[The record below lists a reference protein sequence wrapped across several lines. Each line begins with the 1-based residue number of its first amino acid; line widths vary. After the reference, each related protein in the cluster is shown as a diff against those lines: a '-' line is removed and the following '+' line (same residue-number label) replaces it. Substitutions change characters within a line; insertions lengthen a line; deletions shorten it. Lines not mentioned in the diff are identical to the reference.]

1 MTAAIQFGSRTI
13 DFRLEYSDR
22 KSLGIT
28 VTPEME
34 VLVKAPTDTS
44 MEKVKEK
51 IKKKAPWIIKQQSFF
66 LSFQPKTPNRKYISG
81 ETHLYLGRQ
90 YRLQIEIGQVESVK
104 LKGKFIVVTT
114 SEKSRT
120 KSLLHDWYLQHA
132 RSKFHALAEPLIDK
146 FKKYKVEPSSIVLRN
161 MPTRWG
167 SCTPKGKIILN
178 PELIKAP
185 KVCIEYVIIH
195 ELCHLIHQDHTQ
207 KFIDLQTKEMKDWEK
222 WKMKLEKLL
231 AWDAC
236 TPKQTNE
243 FLIKQRLLGYWGDG
257 F

>member
-1 MTAAIQFGSRTI
+1 MTEAIQFGSKTI
-13 DFRLEYSDR
+13 DFRLEYSER

-34 VLVKAPTDTS
+34 VLVKAPKDTS

-51 IKKKAPWIIKQQSFF
+51 IRKKAPWIIKQQSFF
-66 LSFQPKTPNRKYISG
+66 LSFQPKTPQRKYISG

-90 YRLQIEIGQVESVK
+90 YRLQIEIGKLESVK
-104 LKGKFIVVTT
+104 LKGKFIVVTAR
-114 SEKSRT
+114 EKSRT
-120 KSLLHDWYLQHA
+120 KSLLNEWYLQHA
-132 RSKFHALAEPLIDK
+132 RTKFHAVAAPLIDK
-146 FKKYKVEPSSIVLRN
+146 FKKHKVEPSSIVLRD

-185 KVCIEYVIIH
+185 KGCIEYVIIH
-195 ELCHLIHQDHTQ
+195 ELCHLIHHDHTQ
-207 KFIDLQTKEMKDWEK
+207 KFIDLQTQEMKDWEK

-231 AWDAC
+231 A
-236 TPKQTNE
+236 
-243 FLIKQRLLGYWGDG
+243 
-257 F
+257 

>member
-1 MTAAIQFGSRTI
+1 MTEAIQFGSRKI

-22 KSLGIT
+22 RSLGIS

-34 VLVKAPTDTS
+34 VLVKAPVDTS

-51 IKKKAPWIIKQQSFF
+51 IRKKAPWIIKQQSFF
-66 LSFQPKTPNRKYISG
+66 LSFQPKTPQRRFVSG

-90 YRLQIEIGQVESVK
+90 YRLKVISDELKVIREEVK
-104 LKGKFIVVTT
+104 LKGQFLEVWTFNVSKTKELVDNWYLEKA
-114 SEKSRT
+114 SEKIRP
-120 KSLLHDWYLQHA
+120 
-132 RSKFHALAEPLIDK
+132 LAETIFDNFIKKNNLSLIT
-146 FKKYKVEPSSIVLRN
+146 FNFTLRQ

-185 KVCIEYVIIH
+185 KGCIEYVIIH
-195 ELCHLIHQDHTQ
+195 ELCHLIHHDHTQ
-207 KFIDLQTKEMKDWEK
+207 KFLDLQTKEMKDWEK

-231 AWDAC
+231 A
-236 TPKQTNE
+236 
-243 FLIKQRLLGYWGDG
+243 
-257 F
+257 

>member
-1 MTAAIQFGSRTI
+1 MEASELAILHSPFSIKFGSKTI

-34 VLVKAPTDTS
+34 VLVKAPTDTTI
-44 MEKVKEK
+44 EKVKEK
-51 IKKKAPWIIKQQSFF
+51 IRKKAPWIIKQQSFF

-90 YRLQIEIGQVESVK
+90 YQLRIINDELRIENEKVLLTGGFLEVYTK
-104 LKGKFIVVTT
+104 
-114 SEKSRT
+114 EKSDAENLVKAWYR
-120 KSLLHDWYLQHA
+120 KKAEQKLHKIA
-132 RSKFHALAEPLIDK
+132 IPLIENFANRHK
-146 FKKYKVEPSSIVLRN
+146 LSIQHSQFSIRD

-185 KVCIEYVIIH
+185 KGCIEYVIIH
-195 ELCHLIHQDHTQ
+195 ELCHLIHHDHTQ

-231 AWDAC
+231 A
-236 TPKQTNE
+236 
-243 FLIKQRLLGYWGDG
+243 
-257 F
+257 

>member
-51 IKKKAPWIIKQQSFF
+51 IRKKAPWIIKQQSFF
-66 LSFQPKTPNRKYISG
+66 LSFQPKTPQRKYISG

-90 YRLQIEIGQVESVK
+90 YRLQIEIGQLESVK

-132 RSKFHALAEPLIDK
+132 RSKFHSVAEPLIDK

-195 ELCHLIHQDHTQ
+195 ELCH
-207 KFIDLQTKEMKDWEK
+207 
-222 WKMKLEKLL
+222 
-231 AWDAC
+231 
-236 TPKQTNE
+236 
-243 FLIKQRLLGYWGDG
+243 
-257 F
+257 